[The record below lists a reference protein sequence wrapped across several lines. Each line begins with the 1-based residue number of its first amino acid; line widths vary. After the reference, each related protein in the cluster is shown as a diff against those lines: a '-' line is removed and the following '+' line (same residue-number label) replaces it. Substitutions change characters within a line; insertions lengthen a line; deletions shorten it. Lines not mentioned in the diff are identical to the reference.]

1 MDSLPDTVVCL
12 WRPEETYGPC
22 SVTCGGGS
30 QSRAYVCRCDNGVID
45 ASQCSGTRPADDVR
59 ACNTQGCPRD
69 CTCDSFGAFGSC
81 AGLCGQS
88 GLRMSTRTC
97 QEAVNGGQSCDAL
110 GLNSARSQSCTVGP
124 CPRDCSCAAW
134 STWSACSGSTCGTTG
149 GTRTSRRTCTDATDG
164 GISCTAL
171 GMVETRSE
179 RCAGLL
185 CGVSCSQPNAPCSA
199 QSVLLH
205 ADCVTGASDT
215 CGADLTCSPALQS
228 DGTACDGG
236 AGQCRHGQCR
246 AASACR
252 VTEWSRWGQCSSETC
267 RQARIRTV
275 QNEAIGGGEACPAL
289 AEMRACC
296 GVGFG
301 LPRSLGAA
309 EVRSLLLALAEEA
322 EVADLHI
329 VMASADI
336 VVLASRDEM
345 DDAALAAMA
354 RRSSQTLS
362 SATGVTLGQAA
373 TVSPSSGG
381 GGGASGGGG
390 AAAGAAVGVL
400 LALALVVGLLYY
412 RRRQQATAPR
422 PATKGVPVVRADL
435 SATTIT
441 VVGNNGPLDSAPVRP
456 AAPPSVRTVAASSV
470 LPSSRPL
477 AVVTG
482 KTRAPT
488 TAAAAVPRRPPP
500 PVGVSAAAA
509 AVPRRPPP
517 PVGASPGARA
527 DRPLKKPMRPAP
539 AVGQTKPAP
548 PARPPVAAAVASRP
562 PVPMAAKPKPAIKS
576 RPVVDKPAIK
586 AKPAIKS
593 RPVVDK
599 PAIKP
604 KPAANLKP
612 KPKLPVSK
620 PAAKA
625 YDEHDVVAVL
635 FSFEAEAGTEQL
647 SVAAGARVVPL
658 EAAGA
663 DGWRRVRLGGRTGL
677 VPSSYLATGS
687 SAAADGA
694 SSRPRTATLTLNGTD
709 EWCGD
714 SGGQTAT
721 ETTTDEAIDGDDSA
735 PPRLYKAMY
744 AYEPRGSE
752 ERALYEGEM
761 LWIVVAGAEETAD
774 GWLLAADT
782 RTLVPA
788 NHVEPADA
796 Y

>member
-1 MDSLPDTVVCL
+1 MVCL

-45 ASQCSGTRPADDVR
+45 ASQCSGTRPTDDVR

-69 CTCDSFGAFGSC
+69 CTCDTFGAFGSC

-124 CPRDCSCAAW
+124 CPRDCSCGAW
-134 STWSACSGSTCGTTG
+134 SAWSVCSGSTCGTTG
-149 GTRTSRRTCTDATDG
+149 GTRTSRRTCTDATNG

-171 GMVETRSE
+171 GLVETRSE

-199 QSVLLH
+199 QSALLH

-228 DGTACDGG
+228 DGTACDGD

-267 RQARIRTV
+267 RQARVRTV
-275 QNEAIGGGEACPAL
+275 QDEAIGGGEACPAL

-296 GVGFG
+296 GVSFG

-322 EVADLHI
+322 EIADLHI

-345 DDAALAAMA
+345 NDAALAAVA

-400 LALALVVGLLYY
+400 LALTLVVGLLYY

-422 PATKGVPVVRADL
+422 PATKGVPVVRAEL

-441 VVGNNGPLDSAPVRP
+441 VVCSNGPLHSAPVRP
-456 AAPPSVRTVAASSV
+456 AAPPSVRTAAASSV

-500 PVGVSAAAA
+500 PVGASA
-509 AVPRRPPP
+509 
-517 PVGASPGARA
+517 GARA

-548 PARPPVAAAVASRP
+548 PARPPMAAAVASRP
-562 PVPMAAKPKPAIKS
+562 AVPMVAKPKPAIKP
-576 RPVVDKPAIK
+576 RPM
-586 AKPAIKS
+586 
-593 RPVVDK
+593 DK

-604 KPAANLKP
+604 KPAAKP
-612 KPKLPVSK
+612 KPKL

-635 FSFEAEAGTEQL
+635 FSFEAETGTEQL

-687 SAAADGA
+687 SDGA
-694 SSRPRTATLTLNGTD
+694 PTRPRTATLTLSSTD

-721 ETTTDEAIDGDDSA
+721 ETTTDEAADGDDSA

-761 LWIVVAGAEETAD
+761 LWIVVAGAGEAAD

-796 Y
+796 